1 MSHFKIHL
9 DLFAQELDNFLNKL
23 LNDKIVS
30 NTELKDS
37 ILYSS
42 IGSGKRLR
50 GYLSWEI
57 SRFFYANE
65 KNAFKLSSVVELIHT
80 YSLIHDDLQALD
92 NDDVR
97 RNKPS
102 NHKQFSES
110 TAILSGDALQSLAFE
125 ILSDQMTDLDSKK
138 QLKLIN
144 LLSRKIGPDGM
155 VGGQM
160 IDISSKNKNLSIDE
174 ISIMHTLKTANLFS
188 FACQAGAI
196 IGNANESDI
205 QAFNDYGINFGIAF
219 QIIDDILDKIG
230 DPTKIGKTLG
240 KDEIN
245 NNKTYLSHYTIGE
258 SMKIAD
264 KYSEK
269 AINSLNMFDQL
280 PEVFINALDFIK
292 SRKF

>member
-1 MSHFKIHL
+1 MSHFKINL

-80 YSLIHDDLQALD
+80 YSLIHDDLPALD

-219 QIIDDILDKIG
+219 QIIDDISDKIG

>member
-65 KNAFKLSSVVELIHT
+65 KNAFKLSSAVELIHT
-80 YSLIHDDLQALD
+80 YSLIHDDLPALD

-102 NHKQFSES
+102 SHKQFSES
-110 TAILSGDALQSLAFE
+110 TAILSGDALCNRSL
-125 ILSDQMTDLDSKK
+125 
-138 QLKLIN
+138 LK
-144 LLSRKIGPDGM
+144 S
-155 VGGQM
+155 
-160 IDISSKNKNLSIDE
+160 
-174 ISIMHTLKTANLFS
+174 
-188 FACQAGAI
+188 
-196 IGNANESDI
+196 
-205 QAFNDYGINFGIAF
+205 Y
-219 QIIDDILDKIG
+219 QIK
-230 DPTKIGKTLG
+230 
-240 KDEIN
+240 
-245 NNKTYLSHYTIGE
+245 
-258 SMKIAD
+258 
-264 KYSEK
+264 
-269 AINSLNMFDQL
+269 
-280 PEVFINALDFIK
+280 
-292 SRKF
+292 

>member
-9 DLFAQELDNFLNKL
+9 DLFAKELDNFLNKL

-65 KNAFKLSSVVELIHT
+65 KNAFKLSSAVELIHT
-80 YSLIHDDLQALD
+80 YSLIHDDLPALD

-125 ILSDQMTDLDSKK
+125 ILSDQMIDLDSET

-144 LLSRKIGPDGM
+144 LLSSKIGPDGM
-155 VGGQM
+155 VGGQI
-160 IDISSKNKNLSIDE
+160 IDISSKNKNLSIDQ
-174 ISIMHTLKTANLFS
+174 ITIMHTLKTANLFS

-245 NNKTYLSHYTIGE
+245 NNKTFLNYYNIGE
-258 SMKIAD
+258 SMKIAE